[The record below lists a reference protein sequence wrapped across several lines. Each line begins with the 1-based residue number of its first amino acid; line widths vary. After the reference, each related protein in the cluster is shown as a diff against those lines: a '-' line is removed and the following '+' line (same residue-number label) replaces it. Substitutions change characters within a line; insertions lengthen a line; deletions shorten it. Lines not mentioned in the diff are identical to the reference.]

1 MIAKRCLIVSGL
13 CGLAWLL
20 CQETFAQDR
29 DAAPHSTRIVHDGG
43 QVPNQVRILQTSG
56 IQDSRPESLPPVKSA
71 LNPQPQSVP
80 VLSHGK
86 AIVPEDITPGVTL
99 DELVRLAM
107 TNNPSLRA
115 AAQEASA
122 ARGRAHQAGLY
133 PNPVFA
139 TSSPQLAGDQSQYNA
154 FWSQDVITSGKLKLD
169 SQAEWRSVRETDL
182 RWRQTHFEV
191 LTTVRRRFYTALAA
205 QTRVDILANLA
216 DISRK
221 SKTVGD
227 RLLRGG
233 EGTRTDALLLD
244 IEYDRATI
252 AQRSAQATLDANLRQ
267 LAAGVGMADLII
279 PRVSGDLDTKLPEYE
294 MLAVQAG
301 VISLNTQ
308 AEIAA
313 VEISRSEILLR
324 RAEAQ
329 VCPNI
334 NFMGGW
340 QYQLPGAGAPLNQGI
355 YQVTFAVPLWNRNQG
370 AIRAAQAT
378 VGESRAQL
386 GEVRNQLAN
395 DTAEA
400 VGRYMSARTLV
411 EAYENQILPK
421 ARETQRLTQQLY
433 SDGQIDFLRLLE
445 TQRTLFQANLEYIN
459 AQEVRWNAAADVAG
473 LLQTERFP

>member
-1 MIAKRCLIVSGL
+1 MRSKFGFSGGL
-13 CGLAWLL
+13 CLVWLFGQLA
-20 CQETFAQDR
+20 FAQGGNAPVTTVGDELPR
-29 DAAPHSTRIVHDGG
+29 D
-43 QVPNQVRILQTSG
+43 PNQVRILQSSRSL
-56 IQDSRPESLPPVKSA
+56 DSRPESLPPVVASPK
-71 LNPQPQSVP
+71 PQPQSVP
-80 VLSHGK
+80 VPSDHQ
-86 AIVPEDITPGVTL
+86 AITPEDITPGHTL
-99 DELVRLAM
+99 DELVQLAM

-139 TSSPQLAGDQSQYNA
+139 TSAPQLAGDQSQYNA
-154 FWSQDVITSGKLKLD
+154 FWSQDVVTSGKLKLD
-169 SQAEWRSVRETDL
+169 SQAEWRTVRETDL
-182 RWRQTHFEV
+182 RWRQVHFEV
-191 LTTVRRRFYTALAA
+191 LTTVRRRFYTALVA
-205 QTRVDILANLA
+205 QTRVEILGRLA
-216 DISRK
+216 DIAQK
-221 SKTVGD
+221 SKAVGD

-233 EGTRTDALLLD
+233 EGNKTDALLLD
-244 IEYDRATI
+244 IEYDRAAI
-252 AQRSAQATLDANLRQ
+252 AQKSAQATLDADLRQ
-267 LAAGVGMADLII
+267 LSAGVGMSDLNIS
-279 PRVSGDLDTKLPEYE
+279 RVSGDLDTKLPEYE

-313 VEISRSEILLR
+313 VEISRSEILLK

-329 VCPNI
+329 VIPNI

-340 QYQLPGAGAPLNQGI
+340 QYQLSGAGAPNNQGI

-386 GEVRNQLAN
+386 GKVRNQLAN
-395 DTAEA
+395 DTADA

-411 EAYENQILPK
+411 EAYETQILPK

-433 SDGQIDFLRLLE
+433 SEGQIDFLRLLE

-459 AQEVRWNAAADVAG
+459 MQEARWNAAADVAG

>member
-1 MIAKRCLIVSGL
+1 MSKRRRLTAFAI
-13 CGLAWLL
+13 CGAAWLN
-20 CQETFAQDR
+20 CQLALAQSSDAPRPTSGGTHESPR
-29 DAAPHSTRIVHDGG
+29 D
-43 QVPNQVRILQTSG
+43 PNQIRILQTSFAADG
-56 IQDSRPESLPPVKSA
+56 RLESLPPVTA
-71 LNPQPQSVP
+71 APNPQ
-80 VLSHGK
+80 SHEIPTPSPRQ
-86 AIVPEDITPGVTL
+86 AVVPEDITPGVTL
-99 DELVRLAM
+99 EELVRLAM

-139 TSSPQLAGDQSQYNA
+139 TSAPQLAGDQSQYNA

-169 SQAEWRSVRETDL
+169 SQAEWRSVREADL
-182 RWRQTHFEV
+182 RWRQKHFEV

-205 QTRVDILANLA
+205 QTRVDILVNLA
-216 DISRK
+216 DIAQK

-244 IEYDRATI
+244 IEYDRAAI
-252 AQRSAQATLDANLRQ
+252 ARRSAQATLDANLRQ
-267 LAAGVGMADLII
+267 LSAGVGMPDMII
-279 PRVSGDLDTKLPEYE
+279 SRVSGDLDTKLPEYE

-313 VEISRSEILLR
+313 VEISRSEILLK

-340 QYQLPGAGAPLNQGI
+340 QYQLSGAGAPNNQGI

-370 AIRAAQAT
+370 AIHAAQAT

-386 GEVRNQLAN
+386 GQVRNQLAN
-395 DTAEA
+395 DTADA

-433 SDGQIDFLRLLE
+433 SEGQIDFLRLLE

-459 AQEVRWNAAADVAG
+459 VQEARWNAAADVAG

>member
-1 MIAKRCLIVSGL
+1 MPLP
-13 CGLAWLL
+13 
-20 CQETFAQDR
+20 TP
-29 DAAPHSTRIVHDGG
+29 AP
-43 QVPNQVRILQTSG
+43 
-56 IQDSRPESLPPVKSA
+56 
-71 LNPQPQSVP
+71 
-80 VLSHGK
+80 
-86 AIVPEDITPGVTL
+86 PEDISPGYTL
-99 DELVRLAM
+99 DELTSIALA
-107 TNNPSLRA
+107 NNPSLRA

-139 TSSPQLAGDQSQYNA
+139 TSAPQLAGDQSQYNA

-169 SQAEWRSVRETDL
+169 SQAEWRGVRQADL
-182 RWRQTHFEV
+182 RWRQVHFEV
-191 LTTVRRRFYTALAA
+191 LTTVRQRFYTTLAA
-205 QTRVDILANLA
+205 QTRVEILTNLA
-216 DISRK
+216 DIANK
-221 SKTVGD
+221 SKNVGD

-244 IEYDRATI
+244 IEFDRAQI
-252 AQRSAQATLDANLRQ
+252 AHKSALATLEADLHQ
-267 LAAGVGMADLII
+267 LAAGVGLADLKIE
-279 PRVSGDLDTKLPEYE
+279 RVKGDIDTRLPEYE

-313 VEISRSEILLR
+313 VEISRSQILLQ

-340 QYQLPGAGAPLNQGI
+340 QYQLSGAGAPLNQGI

-378 VGESRAQL
+378 VGESRAQY
-386 GEVRNQLAN
+386 GDVRNQLAN
-395 DTAEA
+395 AAADA
-400 VGRYMSARTLV
+400 VGRYVSARTLV
-411 EAYENQILPK
+411 EAYEGQILPK

-433 SDGQIDFLRLLE
+433 GEGQIDFLRLLE
-445 TQRTLFQANLEYIN
+445 TQRTFFQANLEYVN
-459 AQEVRWNAAADVAG
+459 AQEDRWNAAADVAG
-473 LLQTERFP
+473 LLQSERFP